1 MPTKIPSFRLHK
13 PSGLAVATF
22 NGRDVYFGAFDSAE
36 SGEKYERAL
45 LEWLSNSHR
54 LPQDVHLNEMTVAE
68 FLAAYLRHALIGR
81 TREVLPQ
88 VKLVQVYGLSET
100 GFLTGLQDHEHTP
113 DRLTSCGRPCP
124 GVDLQVVNDSGTP
137 LPVGQHGE
145 MIARGANVI
154 RGYWNNQQE
163 TEEAFRH
170 GFFGTGDIGY
180 QDAAGFFYIV
190 DRAKDMIVT
199 GGENVYSG
207 EVEAVLYE
215 HPSIREAAVIGIPDP
230 KWGELVT
237 ACVVLKPG
245 MMATAE
251 ELMSYC
257 RQSLA
262 NYKVPRR
269 VEFMTSALPKNGSGK
284 VMKRTLREQ
293 VSTHDNERASAL
305 G

>member
-22 NGRDVYFGAFDSAE
+22 NGRDVYFGAFASAE

-163 TEEAFRH
+163 
-170 GFFGTGDIGY
+170 
-180 QDAAGFFYIV
+180 
-190 DRAKDMIVT
+190 
-199 GGENVYSG
+199 
-207 EVEAVLYE
+207 
-215 HPSIREAAVIGIPDP
+215 
-230 KWGELVT
+230 
-237 ACVVLKPG
+237 
-245 MMATAE
+245 
-251 ELMSYC
+251 
-257 RQSLA
+257 
-262 NYKVPRR
+262 
-269 VEFMTSALPKNGSGK
+269 
-284 VMKRTLREQ
+284 
-293 VSTHDNERASAL
+293 
-305 G
+305 